1 MPWIRTRGLT
11 DFEDWNRIKNKSV
24 SKDSSQSSITTFC
37 IIVGDFRHDAK
48 CFVFLAR
55 EKYKIKNIY
64 SCSSGLEN
72 SLQALQ
78 FLSLFLYKWVSGA
91 WLASCFNR
99 MFIGIMIEA
108 FEAPVS
114 SSVCLGS
121 LLS

>member
-11 DFEDWNRIKNKSV
+11 EFEDWNRIKNKSV

-64 SCSSGLEN
+64 SCSSGLETHYR
-72 SLQALQ
+72 
-78 FLSLFLYKWVSGA
+78 LYNFYPFFCVNGY
-91 WLASCFNR
+91 L
-99 MFIGIMIEA
+99 
-108 FEAPVS
+108 V
-114 SSVCLGS
+114 LD
-121 LLS
+121 